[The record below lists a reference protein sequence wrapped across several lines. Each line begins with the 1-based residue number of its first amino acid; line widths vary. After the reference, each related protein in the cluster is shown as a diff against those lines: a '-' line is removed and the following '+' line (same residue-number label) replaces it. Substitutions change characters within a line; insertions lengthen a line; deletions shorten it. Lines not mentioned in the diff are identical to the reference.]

1 MGDWTDST
9 GWHMELWSMLILSGQ
24 LVLLMICVKIY
35 QCMVVGCCR
44 ADAEK
49 KDEGKV
55 YEHGDLFKERML
67 TQFLPIVLIYTIGL
81 DLILNIAIFIIA
93 KICTCGGVKKTG
105 PSEKEGLLGA
115 EGVT

>member
-49 KDEGKV
+49 KVEGTQTIAHTIWIMLTNLEIFVTIGMLVADIVASFHIWGSNPTDEGKV

-67 TQFLPIVLIYTIGL
+67 T
-81 DLILNIAIFIIA
+81 
-93 KICTCGGVKKTG
+93 
-105 PSEKEGLLGA
+105 
-115 EGVT
+115 